1 MRASAPCYNA
11 AMRFFLGV
19 VLGALLGGAAVY
31 GWLER
36 PWQAWLAADQVA
48 APDAGVETASREEP
62 GKQRKRRRGR
72 RAGGAVEGG
81 AEVAE
86 EVEIPTLTEADRAL
100 VWKGDAVALPPR
112 QIDMA
117 EGGESRSLDSGEI
130 NSVLRAQSGPMIDC
144 IAQARGEAELDARIQ
159 VEMLVNGQGQ
169 PTRVR
174 VRAPAYLFAH
184 GFHACARKAMLGLR
198 FPATGG
204 HTVVSAPYDLH

>member
-1 MRASAPCYNA
+1 
-11 AMRFFLGV
+11 MRFFLGFL
-19 VLGALLGGAAVY
+19 LGALLGGAGVY
-31 GWLER
+31 GWLEQ
-36 PWQAWLAADQVA
+36 PWQAWLAEEEIA
-48 APDAGVETASREEP
+48 APDAGVETAAKDEP

-72 RAGGAVEGG
+72 RAGGNAEGG
-81 AEVAE
+81 ADVAT

-117 EGGESRSLDSGEI
+117 AGGESRSLDSSEI
-130 NSVLRAQSGPMIDC
+130 NSALRAQSGPMIDC
-144 IAQARGEAELDARIQ
+144 IADARGEAELDARIQ
-159 VEMLVNGQGQ
+159 VEMLVNGEGQ
-169 PTRVR
+169 PTKMR
-174 VRAPAYLFAH
+174 VRAPAYLFSH